1 MAQKENLMGRLE
13 AVPDNSLEE
22 VLSSLKELEEEML
35 DEMSDMEEGSKD
47 YEEALRQYKELQE
60 GIAYIEGRM
69 RKGEGSL

>member
-1 MAQKENLMGRLE
+1 MAAQMMGRLE

-22 VLSSLKELEEEML
+22 VLASLKELEEEML
-35 DEMSDMEEGSKD
+35 EEMSDMEEGSK
-47 YEEALRQYKELQE
+47 ELGEALRQYQDLQE

>member
-1 MAQKENLMGRLE
+1 MGRLE

>member
-35 DEMSDMEEGSKD
+35 DEISDMEEGSKD

>member
-1 MAQKENLMGRLE
+1 MAQKENMMGRLE

>member
-35 DEMSDMEEGSKD
+35 DEMDGMPEGSK
-47 YEEALRQYKELQE
+47 ELVEALRQYLYLQQD
-60 GIAYIEGRM
+60 IAYIEERIRALG
-69 RKGEGSL
+69 L